1 MALNILAI
9 KNAKP
14 KDKKYRLADSN
25 GLHLVVTPSGG
36 KLWRMK
42 YRFARKEKLLS
53 FGRFPDISLKAARQF
68 KDEARKLL
76 ANNIDPGEAK
86 KALKQKQLDSFKNNF
101 EAVAREWISKNK
113 NKWSAENTTR
123 VASRLERLVIPHIG
137 KKGISTI
144 TAPDLLKVIERI
156 EQTGT
161 IYTARRALANCGQVF
176 RYAISTARTNAD
188 PTTALKGSL
197 TPIKT
202 SHHASI
208 TNPKKIGGLLRA
220 INGYDGT
227 YTTQC
232 ALKLAPLVIV
242 RPGELRHAEW
252 QEINIGKAEWRIP
265 EKRMKMKVVHIVPLS
280 KQAIT
285 ILKAL
290 HRVTGSGI
298 YVFPGARSNKRPMSE
313 NTINAGLR
321 RLGYTNKEMTGH
333 GFRSMA
339 STLLNE
345 QGWHWD
351 AIERQLAHAERNS
364 TRAAYNYAE
373 YMPERIKM
381 MQHWADYLDR
391 LTNGDDT
398 AYLHQEISN

>member
-1 MALNILAI
+1 MALNTLSI
-9 KNAKP
+9 KGAKP
-14 KDKKYRLADSN
+14 KDKKYRLPDSN
-25 GLHLVVTPSGG
+25 GLYLEVTPSGG

-42 YRFARKEKLLS
+42 YRFAGKEKLLS
-53 FGRFPDISLKAARQF
+53 FGRFPDISLKDARQF
-68 KDEARKLL
+68 KDEAKKLL
-76 ANNIDPGEAK
+76 ANDIDPGEAK
-86 KALKQKQLDSFKNNF
+86 KALKQKQLDSVKNNF
-101 EAVAREWISKNK
+101 EAVACEWISKNK
-113 NKWSAENTTR
+113 NKWSASNTTR
-123 VASRLERLVIPHIG
+123 VTARLERLVIPYIG

-144 TAPDLLKVIERI
+144 SAPDLLSVIQRI

-161 IYTARRALANCGQVF
+161 IYTAHKVLQNCGQVF
-176 RYAISTARTNAD
+176 RYAMATARTNTD
-188 PTTALKGSL
+188 PTTALKGALPPVKS
-197 TPIKT
+197 

-208 TNPKKIGGLLRA
+208 TDPKKIGPLLRA
-220 INGYDGT
+220 IDGYDGN

-252 QEINIGKAEWRIP
+252 REIDFNATEWRIP
-265 EKRMKMKVVHIVPLS
+265 AKKMKMKAVHIVPLS

-285 ILKAL
+285 ILEEL
-290 HRVTGSGI
+290 HAVTGTGRYI
-298 YVFPGARSNKRPMSE
+298 FPSVRSTSRPMSE

-321 RLGYTNKEMTGH
+321 RMGYTKEEMTGH

-364 TRAAYNYAE
+364 IRAAYNYAE
-373 YMPERIKM
+373 HMPERIRM
-381 MQHWADYLDR
+381 MQHWADYLDGLAKGANVINFNR
-391 LTNGDDT
+391 ADKV
-398 AYLHQEISN
+398 